1 MRSGFARLHPLVD
14 LTFFV
19 LVLAFAMFLS
29 HPAVQ
34 LAGLVCAALFALRCT
49 GRGFG
54 RRMAIL
60 LPLMLLAAVVNPLVS
75 HQGVTVLF
83 RFPSGNACTLESV
96 LYGISAAV
104 RLGTAVLWF
113 MGWNAVMTSDK
124 FVYLFGRILPSLSLT
139 LSMGLRFVP
148 RLLRRTREVA
158 QAQKLA
164 RPAERG
170 WLAGIRRAGRVVSI
184 VVTWALENALDTA
197 DSMKSRGYGLPKR
210 TAFSLFRF
218 TLRDGICLGVL
229 AALGGIVLAGSLTGG
244 LKWWYYPAPGGAA
257 GVQAALWIPASY
269 LPSFKTTPVVL
280 SASFAVLPSG
290 IPGTSIISSSSSP
303 GTSSSS
309 FPLKYHPLTYTL
321 LERSYKFAVPGNKLT
336 L

>member
-54 RRMAIL
+54 RRMAML

-158 QAQKLA
+158 QAQKLSQ
-164 RPAERG
+164 PAQRG
-170 WLAGIRRAGRVVSI
+170 WLASIRRAGRVVSI

-218 TLRDGICLGVL
+218 TLRDGICLGIL
-229 AALGGIVLAGSLTGG
+229 AALGGAVLAGSLTGG
-244 LKWWYYPAPGGAA
+244 LKWWYYPAPGGAT
-257 GVQAALWIPASY
+257 GVQAALWTVA
-269 LPSFKTTPVVL
+269 FVL
-280 SASFAVLPSG
+280 LAA
-290 IPGTSIISSSSSP
+290 
-303 GTSSSS
+303 
-309 FPLKYHPLTYTL
+309 FPLIFDAK
-321 LERSYKFAVPGNKLT
+321 EAIQWRASRSRT
-336 L
+336 

>member
-1 MRSGFARLHPLVD
+1 MLAKGDVALSVTLTALSSLITLFTIPLVMGFAARFVAVHAGAAIELPVGKLLVQNI
-14 LTFFV
+14 V
-19 LVLAFAMFLS
+19 LLFL
-29 HPAVQ
+29 PM
-34 LAGLVCAALFALRCT
+34 LCGALFRHWRPRAARRVHELL
-49 GRGFG
+49 GRVAFP
-54 RRMAIL
+54 A
-60 LPLMLLAAVVNPLVS
+60 LMLLAAVVNPLVS

-164 RPAERG
+164 RPAERS

-244 LKWWYYPAPGGAA
+244 LKWWYYPAPGGAT
-257 GVQAALWIPASY
+257 GVQAALWTAA
-269 LPSFKTTPVVL
+269 FVL
-280 SASFAVLPSG
+280 LAA
-290 IPGTSIISSSSSP
+290 
-303 GTSSSS
+303 
-309 FPLKYHPLTYTL
+309 FPLIFDAK
-321 LERSYKFAVPGNKLT
+321 EAIQWRASRSRT
-336 L
+336 

>member
-1 MRSGFARLHPLVD
+1 MRFGFARLHPLVD

-54 RRMAIL
+54 RRMAML

-170 WLAGIRRAGRVVSI
+170 WLASIRRAGRVVSI

-229 AALGGIVLAGSLTGG
+229 AALGGAVLAGSLTGG
-244 LKWWYYPAPGGAA
+244 LKWWYYPAPGGATGA
-257 GVQAALWIPASY
+257 QAALWTAA
-269 LPSFKTTPVVL
+269 FVL
-280 SASFAVLPSG
+280 LAA
-290 IPGTSIISSSSSP
+290 
-303 GTSSSS
+303 
-309 FPLKYHPLTYTL
+309 FPLIFDAK
-321 LERSYKFAVPGNKLT
+321 EAIQWRASRSRT
-336 L
+336 